1 MSRVF
6 LAYSLLIVPTFDVV
20 RVVLH
25 RIRKKK
31 PIFSPDK
38 SHIHHKL
45 MQLGMCQH
53 LALASIIF
61 LALFYITINL
71 LMYNLG
77 CNLTFTMVADIVLY
91 TLFHLLINK
100 RIRNKAIIS

>member
-38 SHIHHKL
+38 CHIHHKL
-45 MQLGMCQH
+45 MQLGMSQH

-91 TLFHLLINK
+91 TLFHLLIKK
-100 RIRNKAIIS
+100 RIRNKAVIS

>member
-6 LAYSLLIVPTFDVV
+6 LAYSLLIVPTFDAV

-38 SHIHHKL
+38 GHIHHKL
-45 MQLGMCQH
+45 MQLGMSQH
-53 LALASIIF
+53 LALVSIIF

-77 CNLTFTMVADIVLY
+77 CNLTFTMVTDIVLY
-91 TLFHLLINK
+91 TLLHLLISK

>member
-1 MSRVF
+1 MS
-6 LAYSLLIVPTFDVV
+6 
-20 RVVLH
+20 
-25 RIRKKK
+25 
-31 PIFSPDK
+31 
-38 SHIHHKL
+38 
-45 MQLGMCQH
+45 QH

>member
-38 SHIHHKL
+38 GHIHHKL
-45 MQLGMCQH
+45 MQLGMSQH